1 MRASE
6 PAGEVQETAAE
17 EAALEPAKLAEET
30 EQSAT
35 DNASDAAQELSGL
48 AEEMAIED
56 IETEETAA
64 EDIIIEETATE
75 ETTIEETTIEGT
87 TIEDTVIEETTI
99 EDTVI
104 EETTIEETASREDT
118 IPTQETASQEVPDAT
133 QETASSEEQI
143 SADEIVTEE
152 EPYTTEDITQE
163 ETEEDGIAPHIMD
176 FVEIKDIARGSY
188 KNVSWVINK
197 DGRLTVSGYGAYCIY
212 PQHAHTPWYPYREQI
227 KTAVVRLFGVENPSF
242 MFEDCVNLTSVD
254 LSRFD
259 TSYSTNFTA
268 MFSGCKSLKK
278 IDLSGMD
285 TSNATRLNNMFWEC
299 SSLEELDLSNFD
311 TSKVM
316 GMDHMFAFDR
326 NLRHIRFGKDFTTVN
341 VKCSLEMFRSCQS
354 LEELDLSGFSMP
366 NNTCMKG
373 MFSGCSNLKK
383 LTFGENFSTEKAEDV
398 RYMFSGCDGLRT
410 LELSTFD
417 LSAAKYTEWML
428 SSCMPLLE
436 LHTPRNVKAD
446 IKMPQGI
453 WQTQEGQS
461 VTSGYLPKNQSKS
474 VKLTQQMHLE
484 VTKDV
489 TKYIFGS
496 TLDLSD
502 LEVEYRNSTGSIREQ
517 VKDYTTNAKSIN
529 MRVAG
534 TKDLIVTYKGLSA
547 TVKITVKEQTVLDR
561 FVLDEAKTVY
571 MPGEKPNLDGIW
583 LHGYLGN
590 DRKVLTRN
598 YSTNLDEIDTSTPGV
613 KKLKVW
619 FEDVSGEVDLFVM
632 EPFQDDDIA
641 HKRYDTLAY
650 KIDRNGKLTMMGA
663 EPAQKK
669 ETGVVRRRYWIP
681 LKQPR

>member
-1 MRASE
+1 MPVRASE

-17 EAALEPAKLAEET
+17 
-30 EQSAT
+30 
-35 DNASDAAQELSGL
+35 
-48 AEEMAIED
+48 
-56 IETEETAA
+56 
-64 EDIIIEETATE
+64 DII
-75 ETTIEETTIEGT
+75 IEGT
-87 TIEDTVIEETTI
+87 TIED
-99 EDTVI
+99 
-104 EETTIEETASREDT
+104 TTIEETASREDT

-176 FVEIKDIARGSY
+176 FVEINDIARGSY

-534 TKDLIVTYKGLSA
+534 TKDLIVNYKGLSA

-590 DRKVLTRN
+590 DRKILTRN

-619 FEDVSGEVDLFVM
+619 FEDASGEVDLFVM

-669 ETGVVRRRYWIP
+669 ETGAVRRRYWIP

>member
-1 MRASE
+1 
-6 PAGEVQETAAE
+6 
-17 EAALEPAKLAEET
+17 
-30 EQSAT
+30 
-35 DNASDAAQELSGL
+35 
-48 AEEMAIED
+48 
-56 IETEETAA
+56 
-64 EDIIIEETATE
+64 
-75 ETTIEETTIEGT
+75 
-87 TIEDTVIEETTI
+87 
-99 EDTVI
+99 
-104 EETTIEETASREDT
+104 
-118 IPTQETASQEVPDAT
+118 
-133 QETASSEEQI
+133 
-143 SADEIVTEE
+143 
-152 EPYTTEDITQE
+152 
-163 ETEEDGIAPHIMD
+163 
-176 FVEIKDIARGSY
+176 
-188 KNVSWVINK
+188 
-197 DGRLTVSGYGAYCIY
+197 
-212 PQHAHTPWYPYREQI
+212 
-227 KTAVVRLFGVENPSF
+227 
-242 MFEDCVNLTSVD
+242 
-254 LSRFD
+254 
-259 TSYSTNFTA
+259 
-268 MFSGCKSLKK
+268 
-278 IDLSGMD
+278 
-285 TSNATRLNNMFWEC
+285 
-299 SSLEELDLSNFD
+299 
-311 TSKVM
+311 
-316 GMDHMFAFDR
+316 
-326 NLRHIRFGKDFTTVN
+326 
-341 VKCSLEMFRSCQS
+341 
-354 LEELDLSGFSMP
+354 
-366 NNTCMKG
+366 
-373 MFSGCSNLKK
+373 
-383 LTFGENFSTEKAEDV
+383 
-398 RYMFSGCDGLRT
+398 
-410 LELSTFD
+410 
-417 LSAAKYTEWML
+417 
-428 SSCMPLLE
+428 MPLLE

-590 DRKVLTRN
+590 DRKILTRN

-619 FEDVSGEVDLFVM
+619 FEDASGEVDLFVM

-669 ETGVVRRRYWIP
+669 ETGAVRRRYWIP